1 MKQLPPPAP
10 SVGPG
15 CDDQGRIT
23 LRGCRAR
30 DEDAA
35 NHVNDAESQ
44 KNEDH
49 QLCFAQSSRVLA
61 PSLVQ
66 HLTSERFRIRRR
78 RRVTKVDFDPIETEM
93 PVAMNDIDCLSA
105 ARFVK
110 CSNDR

>member
-1 MKQLPPPAP
+1 MMQLPSPAP
-10 SVGPG
+10 SVAPG

-49 QLCFAQSSRVLA
+49 QLCFAQSSHVLA

-66 HLTSERFRIRRR
+66 HLTSVRFRLRRW
-78 RRVTKVDFDPIETEM
+78 RRVTKVDFDPIESKM
-93 PVAMNDIDCLSA
+93 RGAMNDVDCLSA
-105 ARFVK
+105 ARFV
-110 CSNDR
+110 